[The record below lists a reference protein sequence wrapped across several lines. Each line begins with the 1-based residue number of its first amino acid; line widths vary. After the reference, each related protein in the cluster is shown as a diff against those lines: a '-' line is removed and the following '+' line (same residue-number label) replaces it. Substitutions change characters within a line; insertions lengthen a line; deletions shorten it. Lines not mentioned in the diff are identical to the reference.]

1 MRRSAL
7 TINNKNENIMK
18 SNVMPSIVQ
27 IEENHLQE
35 LVQEVKETIATG
47 YMPVA
52 KRRNKSFGIADL
64 WNIQRGMKLATPGR
78 R

>member
-1 MRRSAL
+1 
-7 TINNKNENIMK
+7 MK

-35 LVQEVKETIATG
+35 LVKEVKETIATG
-47 YMPVA
+47 YMPVT
-52 KRRNKSFGIADL
+52 KRRNKSFGITDL